1 MKWSIVLAFI
11 ILSSCYRESTTLNST
26 DIDNKT
32 AIQTGDSTT
41 KIKVVQPHTST
52 TSSFKPRKFSKGEAL
67 YINYCADCH
76 GWEGRGNG
84 QAKMYLDIPAPIL
97 LQHNLL
103 AKKSENDFVDWVLS
117 GTKMQVQLSKKASIR
132 TDAEVNA
139 LLTYIKIIPN
149 IEWNKVEVGQ
159 QVYDQLCMGC
169 HGMYG
174 HGKGGLSSK
183 MPDSLPDL
191 SNSNF
196 QAQHSNKELI
206 QIITKGIEAMPG
218 TEDILKPQEIESVV
232 AFIRLLSPGYESY
245 DRYCQSCHGSN
256 GSPMMITTL
265 NDEGED
271 EDIFFQKVDLP
282 IFDNAYFK
290 SHTDKQLISK
300 IQHMLKSE
308 RVSMPH
314 FSDFI
319 KKSEIREIFRYL
331 GGLIEEYP

>member
-1 MKWSIVLAFI
+1 MKWSFFLAVI
-11 ILSSCYRESTTLNST
+11 ILSSCYREPTTLNST
-26 DIDNKT
+26 GIDNKI
-32 AIQTGDSTT
+32 AIQARDSTT
-41 KIKVVQPHTST
+41 KNKVVQPHAST
-52 TSSFKPRKFSKGEAL
+52 ASSFKPRKFSKGEAL

-84 QAKMYLDIPAPIL
+84 QAEMYLDVPAPIL
-97 LQHNLL
+97 LRHNLL
-103 AKKSENDFVDWVLS
+103 AEKSENDFVDWVSS
-117 GTKMQVQLSKKASIR
+117 GTKMQVQLSKKASLN

-139 LLTYIKIIPN
+139 LLNYIKKIPN
-149 IEWNKVEVGQ
+149 IEWNKVKTGQ
-159 QVYDQLCMGC
+159 QVYDQLCLGC

-174 HGKGGLSSK
+174 HGKGNLSSK
-183 MPDSLPDL
+183 MPDSLPNL
-191 SNSNF
+191 SSSSF

-218 TEDILKPQEIESVV
+218 TENILKPQEIESVIS
-232 AFIRLLSPGYESY
+232 FIRLLSPGYESY

-256 GSPMMITTL
+256 GSPVMMTTL

-282 IFDNAYFK
+282 VFDNAYFK
-290 SHTDKQLISK
+290 SQTDKQLISK

-314 FSDFI
+314 FSGFI
-319 KKSEIREIFRYL
+319 NENEIREIFRYL